1 MEILKGEEAS
11 WLATKRKVRA
21 DAIEEDVKE
30 IVYDYWTHQASRP
43 TGDKNDVLQSRTGK
57 KQYVQH
63 ARHILEKSQTDAF
76 IEFKGLHPETK
87 IKQRKFESLKPF
99 FCKICQRT

>member
-1 MEILKGEEAS
+1 MEILKGAEAS

-21 DAIEEDVKE
+21 DAIGEDVKE
-30 IVYDYWTHQASRP
+30 IVYDYWTHQASQP

-63 ARHILEKSQTDAF
+63 ARHILEKSQTEAF
-76 IEFKGLHPETK
+76 IEFKRASPRDQHKAKK
-87 IKQRKFESLKPF
+87 IRVPKAVFL
-99 FCKICQRT
+99 